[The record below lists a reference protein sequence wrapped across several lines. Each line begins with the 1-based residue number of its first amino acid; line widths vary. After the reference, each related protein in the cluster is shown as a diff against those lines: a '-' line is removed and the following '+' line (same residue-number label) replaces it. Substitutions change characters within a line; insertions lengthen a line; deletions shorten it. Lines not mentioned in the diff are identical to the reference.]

1 MSGTLSERSRALQNS
16 VGLGATVAPESGTP
30 QSGAPREIDR
40 AAVDI
45 YKEICANIRT
55 TDDISFKLLGIVPL
69 GSGLSAGVL
78 TLLEKESLTTLFWP
92 PIVLVLSLLGAVV
105 VFALLRWE
113 LRNSQKCNWLID
125 RAGQFERGVLGKGEH
140 PGAEIQFDEWSVQP
154 KPRFKSL
161 RNWPWGKTEAE
172 EAIYCAAIAMW
183 LTPAVIAAL
192 RLLSTR

>member
-1 MSGTLSERSRALQNS
+1 MSGTLSKHSGASHNS
-16 VGLGATVAPESGTP
+16 VDPGATVAPEPGTCP
-30 QSGAPREIDR
+30 SVAPRGIDR

-55 TDDISFKLLGIVPL
+55 TDDISFKLLGIVPF

-78 TLLEKESLTTLFWP
+78 ALFEKESLTMFFWP
-92 PIVLVLSLLGAVV
+92 PIVLALSLLGAVV

-125 RAGQFERGVLGKGEH
+125 RAGQFERGVLSKGEH

-172 EAIYCAAIAMW
+172 EAIYCAAMAMW
-183 LTPAVIAAL
+183 LAPAVIAAL